1 MKNNVKRPKF
11 LNLLQIHLPV
21 TGIASINH
29 RLSGV
34 ILFLSIPASLYLF
47 QLSLSGESGFNEA
60 IHYFSLAW
68 VKILLVPLAWSF
80 SHHLFAGIRFLLID
94 QNLGISLAAARKSA
108 WLVIVLALVMTIII
122 TSVWLL

>member
-1 MKNNVKRPKF
+1 MKNSAQRPKF
-11 LNLLQIHLPV
+11 LNLLQIHLPI

-34 ILFLSIPASLYLF
+34 ILFLAIPASLYLF

-60 IHYFSLAW
+60 LHYFSLPW
-68 VKILLVPLAWSF
+68 VKILLIPLTWSF

-94 QNLGISLAAARKSA
+94 QNLGVSLAAARMSA
-108 WLVIVLALVMTIII
+108 WLVIMLALVI
-122 TSVWLL
+122 TVVVTGVWLL